1 MNTTVQALQA
11 LYVKLGGSLTDNYDD
26 IADGAAVSD
35 YATIPD
41 MVEAIS
47 QKAQS
52 GGGGSSLPSVSA
64 TDNGDVLT
72 VVNGTWSKAPVPAE
86 LPATTSD
93 DNGDVLKVVNGEWE
107 KAAESATS
115 GMIVTFTA
123 LGGTYSADKTLSEIT
138 EAFTS
143 TKNVIGYNSET
154 GYVLPC
160 VLANSE
166 VAIFSATVLTAASTY
181 TAMSMQVTASSGLI
195 YEQANVQLAS
205 S

>member
-11 LYVKLGGSLTDNYDD
+11 LYVKLGGSLTDTYDD
-26 IADGAAVSD
+26 IANGATVAD

-41 MVEAIS
+41 MVDAI
-47 QKAQS
+47 AEVTES
-52 GGGGSSLPSVSA
+52 GGDSSLPSVSA
-64 TDNGDVLT
+64 TDNGNVLT
-72 VVNGTWSKAPVPAE
+72 VVDGAWSKAPVPAE
-86 LPATTSD
+86 LPETTSS

-123 LGGTYSADKTLSEIT
+123 SGGTYSADKTLSEIT
-138 EAFTS
+138 EAWTS

-166 VAIFSATVLTAASTY
+166 LAIFSATALTAASTY

-195 YEQANVQLAS
+195 YEQENVELAS

>member
-11 LYVKLGGSLTDNYDD
+11 LYVKLGGSLTDTYDD
-26 IADGAAVSD
+26 IANGATVAD
-35 YATIPD
+35 YATVPD
-41 MVEAIS
+41 MVDAI
-47 QKAQS
+47 AEVTES
-52 GGGGSSLPSVSA
+52 GGDSSLPSVSA
-64 TDNGDVLT
+64 TDNGNVLT
-72 VVNGTWSKAPVPAE
+72 VVDGAWSKAPVPAE
-86 LPATTSD
+86 LPETTSS

-123 LGGTYSADKTLSEIT
+123 SGGTYSADKTLSEIT
-138 EAFTS
+138 EAWTS

-166 VAIFSATVLTAASTY
+166 LAIFSATALTAASTY

-195 YEQANVQLAS
+195 YEQANVELAS

>member
-11 LYVKLGGSLTDNYDD
+11 LYVKLGGSLTDTYDD
-26 IADGAAVSD
+26 IADGATVAD

-41 MVEAIS
+41 MVDAV
-47 QKAQS
+47 A
-52 GGGGSSLPSVSA
+52 
-64 TDNGDVLT
+64 
-72 VVNGTWSKAPVPAE
+72 
-86 LPATTSD
+86 
-93 DNGDVLKVVNGEWE
+93 KV
-107 KAAESATS
+107 AESATS

-123 LGGTYSADKTLSEIT
+123 SGGTYSADKTLSEIT

-154 GYVLPC
+154 GYALPC

-166 VAIFSATVLTAASTY
+166 VAIFSATALTAASTY

>member
-11 LYVKLGGSLTDNYDD
+11 LYVKLGGSLTDTYDN
-26 IADGAAVSD
+26 IAGGATVAD

-41 MVEAIS
+41 MVDALT
-47 QKAQS
+47 KVAP
-52 GGGGSSLPSVSA
+52 LPSVSA

-72 VVNGTWSKAPVPAE
+72 VVNGTWSKAPIPAE

-123 LGGTYSADKTLSEIT
+123 SGGTYSADKTLSEIT

-160 VLANSE
+160 VFANSE

>member
-11 LYVKLGGSLTDNYDD
+11 LYVKLGGSLTDTYDD
-26 IADGAAVSD
+26 IANGATVAD

-41 MVEAIS
+41 MVDAIAEATES
-47 QKAQS
+47 
-52 GGGGSSLPSVSA
+52 GGGSSLPSVSA
-64 TDNGDVLT
+64 TDNGNVLT
-72 VVNGTWSKAPVPAE
+72 VVDGAWSKAPVPAE
-86 LPATTSD
+86 LPETTSS

-123 LGGTYSADKTLSEIT
+123 SGGTYSADKTLSEIT
-138 EAFTS
+138 EAWTS

-195 YEQANVQLAS
+195 YEQANVELAS

>member
-11 LYVKLGGSLTDNYDD
+11 LYVKLGGSLTDTYDD
-26 IADGAAVSD
+26 IADGATVAD

-41 MVEAIS
+41 MVDAI
-47 QKAQS
+47 
-52 GGGGSSLPSVSA
+52 
-64 TDNGDVLT
+64 
-72 VVNGTWSKAPVPAE
+72 AE
-86 LPATTSD
+86 
-93 DNGDVLKVVNGEWE
+93 V
-107 KAAESATS
+107 AESA

-123 LGGTYSADKTLSEIT
+123 SGGTYSADKTLSEIT
-138 EAFTS
+138 EAWTS

>member
-11 LYVKLGGSLTDNYDD
+11 LYVKLGGSLTDTYDD
-26 IADGAAVSD
+26 IADGATVAD

-41 MVEAIS
+41 MVDAVAK
-47 QKAQS
+47 KAQS
-52 GGGGSSLPSVSA
+52 GGGGGS
-64 TDNGDVLT
+64 
-72 VVNGTWSKAPVPAE
+72 
-86 LPATTSD
+86 TT
-93 DNGDVLKVVNGEWE
+93 
-107 KAAESATS
+107 

-123 LGGTYSADKTLSEIT
+123 SGGTYSADKTLSEIT

-195 YEQANVQLAS
+195 YEQANVELAS

>member
-11 LYVKLGGSLTDNYDD
+11 LYVKLGGSLTDTYDD
-26 IADGAAVSD
+26 IADGATVAD

-41 MVEAIS
+41 MVDAVAK
-47 QKAQS
+47 KAQS
-52 GGGGSSLPSVSA
+52 GGGGSSLPSVSS

-72 VVNGTWSKAPVPAE
+72 VVNGAWSKAPVPAE
-86 LPATTSD
+86 LPSTTSS
-93 DNGDVLKVVNGEWE
+93 DNGDVLKVVNGAWE

-123 LGGTYSADKTLSEIT
+123 SGGTYSADKTLAEIT
-138 EAFTS
+138 EAWTS
-143 TKNVIGYNSET
+143 TKNVVGYNSET

-166 VAIFSATVLTAASTY
+166 VAIFSATALTAASTY
-181 TAMSMQVTASSGLI
+181 TAMSMQVTSSSGLI
-195 YEQANVQLAS
+195 YEQANVELAS

>member
-11 LYVKLGGSLTDNYDD
+11 LYVKLGGSLTDTYDD
-26 IADGAAVSD
+26 IANGATVAD

-41 MVEAIS
+41 MVDAI
-47 QKAQS
+47 
-52 GGGGSSLPSVSA
+52 
-64 TDNGDVLT
+64 
-72 VVNGTWSKAPVPAE
+72 
-86 LPATTSD
+86 
-93 DNGDVLKVVNGEWE
+93 
-107 KAAESATS
+107 AESATS

-123 LGGTYSADKTLSEIT
+123 SGGTYSADKTLSEIT

>member
-11 LYVKLGGSLTDNYDD
+11 LYVKLGGSLTDTYDD
-26 IADGAAVSD
+26 IANGATVAD

-41 MVEAIS
+41 MVDAI
-47 QKAQS
+47 
-52 GGGGSSLPSVSA
+52 
-64 TDNGDVLT
+64 
-72 VVNGTWSKAPVPAE
+72 
-86 LPATTSD
+86 
-93 DNGDVLKVVNGEWE
+93 
-107 KAAESATS
+107 AESATS

-123 LGGTYSADKTLSEIT
+123 SGGTYSADKTLSEIT
-138 EAFTS
+138 EAWTS

-160 VLANSE
+160 VLANSD

>member
-11 LYVKLGGSLTDNYDD
+11 LYVKLGGSLTDTYDD
-26 IADGAAVSD
+26 IADGATVAD

-41 MVEAIS
+41 MVDAV
-47 QKAQS
+47 A
-52 GGGGSSLPSVSA
+52 
-64 TDNGDVLT
+64 
-72 VVNGTWSKAPVPAE
+72 
-86 LPATTSD
+86 
-93 DNGDVLKVVNGEWE
+93 KV
-107 KAAESATS
+107 AESATS

-123 LGGTYSADKTLSEIT
+123 SGGTYSADKTLSEIT

-166 VAIFSATVLTAASTY
+166 VAIFSATALTAASTY

-195 YEQANVQLAS
+195 YEQANVELAS

>member
-11 LYVKLGGSLTDNYDD
+11 LYVKLGGSLTDTYDD
-26 IADGAAVSD
+26 IANGATVAD

-41 MVEAIS
+41 MVDAIA
-47 QKAQS
+47 K
-52 GGGGSSLPSVSA
+52 
-64 TDNGDVLT
+64 
-72 VVNGTWSKAPVPAE
+72 
-86 LPATTSD
+86 
-93 DNGDVLKVVNGEWE
+93 
-107 KAAESATS
+107 SATS

-123 LGGTYSADKTLSEIT
+123 SGGTYSADKTLSEIT
-138 EAFTS
+138 EAWTS

-166 VAIFSATVLTAASTY
+166 VAIFSATVQTAASTY

>member
-11 LYVKLGGSLTDNYDD
+11 LYVKLGGSLTDTYDN
-26 IADGAAVSD
+26 IADGATVAD

-41 MVEAIS
+41 MVDAIAEVAES
-47 QKAQS
+47 
-52 GGGGSSLPSVSA
+52 GGGSSLPSVSA

-72 VVNGTWSKAPVPAE
+72 VVDGAWSKAPVPAE
-86 LPATTSD
+86 LPETTSS
-93 DNGDVLKVVNGEWE
+93 DNGDILKVVNGEWE
-107 KAAESATS
+107 KAANSATS

-123 LGGTYSADKTLSEIT
+123 SGGTYSADKTLSEIT
-138 EAFTS
+138 EAWTS

-166 VAIFSATVLTAASTY
+166 VAIFSATALTAASTY

>member
-11 LYVKLGGSLTDNYDD
+11 LYVNLGGSLTDTYDD
-26 IADGAAVSD
+26 IAGGATVAD

-41 MVEAIS
+41 MVDALTEVAP
-47 QKAQS
+47 
-52 GGGGSSLPSVSA
+52 LPSV
-64 TDNGDVLT
+64 
-72 VVNGTWSKAPVPAE
+72 
-86 LPATTSD
+86 TSD

-115 GMIVTFTA
+115 GMIVMFTA
-123 LGGTYSADKTLSEIT
+123 SGGTYSADKTLSEIT

-160 VLANSE
+160 VLANSD

>member
-11 LYVKLGGSLTDNYDD
+11 LYVKLGGSLTDTYDD
-26 IADGAAVSD
+26 IANGATVAD

-41 MVEAIS
+41 MVDAI
-47 QKAQS
+47 AEVTES
-52 GGGGSSLPSVSA
+52 GGDSSLPSVSA
-64 TDNGDVLT
+64 TDNGNVLT
-72 VVNGTWSKAPVPAE
+72 VVDGAWSKAPVPAE
-86 LPATTSD
+86 LPETTSS

-123 LGGTYSADKTLSEIT
+123 SGGTYSADKTLSEIT
-138 EAFTS
+138 EAWTS

-166 VAIFSATVLTAASTY
+166 LAIFSATALTAASTY

-195 YEQANVQLAS
+195 YEQANVELAS

>member
-11 LYVKLGGSLTDNYDD
+11 LYVKLGGSLTDTYDD
-26 IADGAAVSD
+26 IANGATVAD

-41 MVEAIS
+41 MVDAIAEVTES
-47 QKAQS
+47 
-52 GGGGSSLPSVSA
+52 GGGSSLPSVSG
-64 TDNGDVLT
+64 TDNGNVLT
-72 VVNGTWSKAPVPAE
+72 VVDGAWSKAPVPAE
-86 LPATTSD
+86 LPETTSS

-123 LGGTYSADKTLSEIT
+123 SGGTYSADKTLSEIT

>member
-11 LYVKLGGSLTDNYDD
+11 LYVKLGGSLTDTYDD
-26 IADGAAVSD
+26 IAGGATVAD

-41 MVEAIS
+41 MVDAI
-47 QKAQS
+47 
-52 GGGGSSLPSVSA
+52 
-64 TDNGDVLT
+64 
-72 VVNGTWSKAPVPAE
+72 AE
-86 LPATTSD
+86 
-93 DNGDVLKVVNGEWE
+93 V
-107 KAAESATS
+107 SATS

-123 LGGTYSADKTLSEIT
+123 SGGTYSADKTLSEIT

-166 VAIFSATVLTAASTY
+166 VAIFSATALTAPSTY

>member
-1 MNTTVQALQA
+1 MNTTVQALKA
-11 LYVKLGGSLTDNYDD
+11 LYVKIGGSLTDTYDD

-52 GGGGSSLPSVSA
+52 GGGSSLPSVSA

-86 LPATTSD
+86 LPETTSS

-123 LGGTYSADKTLSEIT
+123 SGGTYSADKTLSEIT

-195 YEQANVQLAS
+195 YEQANVELAS

>member
-11 LYVKLGGSLTDNYDD
+11 LYVKLGGSLTDTYDD
-26 IADGAAVSD
+26 IANGATVAD

-41 MVEAIS
+41 MVDAI
-47 QKAQS
+47 
-52 GGGGSSLPSVSA
+52 
-64 TDNGDVLT
+64 
-72 VVNGTWSKAPVPAE
+72 AE
-86 LPATTSD
+86 
-93 DNGDVLKVVNGEWE
+93 V
-107 KAAESATS
+107 SATS

-123 LGGTYSADKTLSEIT
+123 SGGTYSADKTLSEIT
-138 EAFTS
+138 EAFTT

-166 VAIFSATVLTAASTY
+166 VAIFSATVLTAALTY

>member
-1 MNTTVQALQA
+1 MNTTVQALKA
-11 LYVKLGGSLTDNYDD
+11 LYVKIGGSLTDTYDD
-26 IADGAAVSD
+26 IANGATVAD

-41 MVEAIS
+41 MIDVIAEVAES
-47 QKAQS
+47 
-52 GGGGSSLPSVSA
+52 GGGSSLPSVSA

-72 VVNGTWSKAPVPAE
+72 VVDGAWSKAPVPAE
-86 LPATTSD
+86 LPETTSS

-123 LGGTYSADKTLSEIT
+123 SGGTYSADKTLSEIT
-138 EAFTS
+138 EAWTS

-166 VAIFSATVLTAASTY
+166 VAIFSATALTAASTY

-195 YEQANVQLAS
+195 YEHANVELAS

>member
-11 LYVKLGGSLTDNYDD
+11 LYVKLGGSLTDTYDD
-26 IADGAAVSD
+26 IANGATVAD

-41 MVEAIS
+41 MVDAIVEVTES
-47 QKAQS
+47 
-52 GGGGSSLPSVSA
+52 GGGSSLPSVSA
-64 TDNGDVLT
+64 TDNGNVLT
-72 VVNGTWSKAPVPAE
+72 VVDGAWSKAPVPAE
-86 LPATTSD
+86 LPETTSS

-123 LGGTYSADKTLSEIT
+123 SGGTYSADKTLSEIT